1 LLKFDNISPSLARG
15 KSPSV
20 LGLVVRELTL
30 VNSSHAAA
38 VAYNHTTTTTP
49 RHHRSSAIPTTAA
62 SSIPNQTPYTFISPQ
77 TTPSSWRASLPHHH
91 RRTGHLANNT
101 SLNRRL
107 RQTHYHLLR
116 PGSPLPSR
124 YVAIRAL
131 RTHRISSASLNTTAY
146 TIAIA
151 EYAFKAIT
159 AANIT
164 SIGVRGKDC
173 AVVLS
178 QKKVPVG

>member
-1 LLKFDNISPSLARG
+1 MAS
-15 KSPSV
+15 KS
-20 LGLVVRELTL
+20 
-30 VNSSHAAA
+30 
-38 VAYNHTTTTTP
+38 
-49 RHHRSSAIPTTAA
+49 
-62 SSIPNQTPYTFISPQ
+62 
-77 TTPSSWRASLPHHH
+77 PHHH
-91 RRTGHLANNT
+91 KRTGHLANNT

-107 RQTHYHLLR
+107 RQTHHHLLG

-131 RTHRISSASLNTTAY
+131 CAHSISTAALNITTY
-146 TIAIA
+146 TNAIA

-178 QKKVPVG
+178 QKKVPVCLDTRGLEVKMDHEAETTAIIGQVDRPRLRVIRLQALAFRRLCHDRLDSRCTCISDEGER